1 MIDRGDAMD
10 RNLSVGFLGALLA
23 ICPLAAGAQ
32 PAPAAAG
39 PKVFAQAGPS
49 PSFKFFAGSEIDD
62 VARTTDVP
70 EMLTRIGLRDP
81 SAEISLA
88 IAKEIAKRKAGSL
101 VGSAPADYTVTVTS
115 TDWTA
120 GFYVPFRPTYNLRY
134 GAQLTVTDASGAVIK
149 SATCQENPDD
159 SNSAGSNSVLLAHGG
174 RKLKEIYAK
183 ATASCEQTFISKI
196 KSL

>member
-1 MIDRGDAMD
+1 MDRG
-10 RNLSVGFLGALLA
+10 LVVGFLGALVA

-39 PKVFAQAGPS
+39 GPKVFAETGPT

-62 VARTTDVP
+62 IARTTNVP
-70 EMLTRIGLRDP
+70 EMLLRIGLRDP
-81 SAEISLA
+81 AAEISLA
-88 IAKEIAKRKAGSL
+88 VATDLAKRKGGSV

-120 GFYVPFRPTYNLRY
+120 GFYVPHRPTYNLRY
-134 GAQLTVTDASGAVIK
+134 GADLVVTDASGAVVK
-149 SATCQENPDD
+149 KATCQENPDD
-159 SNSAGSNSVLLAHGG
+159 DNSAGGNDMLLAHGG

-183 ATASCEQTFISKI
+183 ATASCARSFLSKT